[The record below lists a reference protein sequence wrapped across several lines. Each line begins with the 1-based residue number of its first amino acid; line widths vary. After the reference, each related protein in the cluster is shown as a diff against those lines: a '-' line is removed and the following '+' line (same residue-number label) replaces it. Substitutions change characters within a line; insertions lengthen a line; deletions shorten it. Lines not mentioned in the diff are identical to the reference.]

1 MAGTINLSM
10 TQQFDP
16 LGNPLSGGK
25 LYGIVAGTVSTPQ
38 NYFQDLALTLPW
50 PNPITLDVA
59 GRVPQLFI
67 ADGLIKIRLTNS
79 AGVVQLSADNIQVIG
94 ASSGGG
100 GGGAI
105 DATTVLQTGDI
116 KPRYGTGGHTG
127 WVRAN
132 AKTIGSAISGATE
145 RANAD
150 TQALFQF
157 LWGVD
162 TNLVVIGGRG
172 STSLADW
179 NANKQMTLPDG
190 RGVTL
195 AGLDD
200 MGNTAAGRLS
210 TYFGVGTVLGTIG
223 GAQSHTL
230 SSTEQAS
237 MSFSASTGGASN
249 DHAHAFS
256 GTTDGENVGH
266 THGTSVAVGAN
277 TGPLS
282 GSANVYFGGN
292 TGANTAGESNSHVHT
307 FSGGTGGRNADHT
320 HTVSGTAAG
329 GGQPHTIVQPTMVVT
344 IYIKL

>member
-1 MAGTINLSM
+1 
-10 TQQFDP
+10 
-16 LGNPLSGGK
+16 
-25 LYGIVAGTVSTPQ
+25 
-38 NYFQDLALTLPW
+38 
-50 PNPITLDVA
+50 
-59 GRVPQLFI
+59 
-67 ADGLIKIRLTNS
+67 
-79 AGVVQLSADNIQVIG
+79 
-94 ASSGGG
+94 
-100 GGGAI
+100 
-105 DATTVLQTGDI
+105 
-116 KPRYGTGGHTG
+116 
-127 WVRAN
+127 
-132 AKTIGSAISGATE
+132 
-145 RANAD
+145 
-150 TQALFQF
+150 
-157 LWGVD
+157 
-162 TNLVVIGGRG
+162 VIGGRG

-190 RGVTL
+190 RGVVL

-210 TYFGVGTVLGTIG
+210 TYFGAGTVLGTIG
-223 GAQSHTL
+223 GVQSHTL

-266 THGTSVAVGAN
+266 THGYSAAVGGN

-292 TGANTAGESNSHVHT
+292 TAANTGGESNGHVHT

-320 HTVSGTAAG
+320 HTVSGTVAG
-329 GGQPHTIVQPTMVVT
+329 GGQPHAIVQPTMVVT

>member
-1 MAGTINLSM
+1 M
-10 TQQFDP
+10 TQQFNP
-16 LGNPLSGGK
+16 LGQPLSGGK
-25 LYGIVAGTVSTPQ
+25 LYGIQAGTVSTPQ
-38 NYFQDLALTLPW
+38 NFFQDLGLTLPW

-59 GRVPQLFI
+59 GRVPQILC
-67 ADGLIKIRLTNS
+67 ADGLIKIRLTDA
-79 AGVVQLSADNIQVIG
+79 AGVVMLSADNIIVVG
-94 ASSGGG
+94 SSTGGG

-105 DATTVLQTGDI
+105 DATTILQTGDI

-132 AKTIGSAISGATE
+132 TKTIGSAISGATE

-150 TQALFQF
+150 TQALFQY
-157 LWGVD
+157 LWATD
-162 TNLVVIGGRG
+162 ANLVVIGGRG

-190 RGVTL
+190 RGVVL

-210 TYFGVGTVLGTIG
+210 TYFGAGTVLGTIG

-266 THGTSVAVGAN
+266 THGYSAAVGGN

-292 TGANTAGESNSHVHT
+292 TAANTGGESNGHVHT

-320 HTVSGTAAG
+320 HTVSGTVAG
-329 GGQPHTIVQPTMVVT
+329 GGQPHAIVQPTMVVT

>member
-1 MAGTINLSM
+1 M

-67 ADGLIKIRLTNS
+67 ADGLIKIRLTDS

-105 DATTVLQTGDI
+105 DATTILQTGDI

-162 TNLVVIGGRG
+162 ANLVVIGGRG

-237 MSFSASTGGASN
+237 MSFSASTGGASAN
-249 DHAHAFS
+249 HSHTYS
-256 GTTDGENVGH
+256 GTTDVENVGH
-266 THGTSVAVGAN
+266 THGYSVAFGGN

-282 GSANVYFGGN
+282 GSANIYLGGN
-292 TGANTAGESNSHVHT
+292 TGANTAGESNAHVHT
-307 FSGGTGGRNADHT
+307 YGGTTSGFSSDHT
-320 HTVSGTAAG
+320 HSVSGTAVG

>member
-1 MAGTINLSM
+1 M
-10 TQQFDP
+10 TQQFNP
-16 LGNPLSGGK
+16 LGQPLSGGK
-25 LYGIVAGTVSTPQ
+25 LYGIQAGTVSTPQ
-38 NYFQDLALTLPW
+38 NFFQDLGLTLPW

-59 GRVPQLFI
+59 GRVPQILC
-67 ADGLIKIRLTNS
+67 ADGVIKIRLTDS
-79 AGVVQLSADNIQVIG
+79 AGVVMLSADNIIVVG
-94 ASSGGG
+94 SSTGGG

-105 DATTVLQTGDI
+105 DATTILQTGDI

-132 AKTIGSAISGATE
+132 TKTIGSAISGATE

-150 TQALFQF
+150 TQALFQY
-157 LWGVD
+157 LWATD
-162 TNLVVIGGRG
+162 ANLVVIGGRG

-190 RGVTL
+190 RGVVL

-210 TYFGVGTVLGTIG
+210 TYFGAGTVLGTIG

-237 MSFSASTGGASN
+237 MSFSANTGGASAN
-249 DHAHAFS
+249 HSHTYS

-282 GSANVYFGGN
+282 GSANIYFGGN

-307 FSGGTGGRNADHT
+307 YGGTTSGFSSDHT
-320 HTVSGTAAG
+320 HSVSGTAAG